1 MSGATEY
8 VLVCTAANVQP
19 DGTCSAPV
27 WIEKP
32 TPILQPLTFGEGVG
46 IAFAIAGIWAIG
58 LGLRV
63 MWRAA
68 RV

>member
-19 DGTCSAPV
+19 DGTCSVPV

-32 TPILQPLTFGEGVG
+32 SPLLPPLSFDEGVAV
-46 IAFAIAGIWAIG
+46 AFAIAGVWAVG
-58 LGLRV
+58 LSLRV
-63 MWRAA
+63 IWRAV
-68 RV
+68 RT